1 MHWMTV
7 RAISSRPCFTVDA
20 ASGAAV
26 SGAVAEAAGGAP
38 HFETS

>member
-7 RAISSRPCFTVDA
+7 RAIPPRPCLTVDA
-20 ASGAAV
+20 ASGVAV

-38 HFETS
+38 LVETS